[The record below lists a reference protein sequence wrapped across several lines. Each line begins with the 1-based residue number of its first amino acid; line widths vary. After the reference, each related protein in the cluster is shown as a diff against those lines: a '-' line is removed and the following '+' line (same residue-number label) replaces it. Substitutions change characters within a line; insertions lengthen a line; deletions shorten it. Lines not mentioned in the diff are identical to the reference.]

1 MAITSR
7 LLQRLDQAIA
17 GASDQIQATSW
28 RAQRAVLLA
37 RHGQMAE
44 AREALTALHQL
55 AFQHPHPALGAWL
68 HFAEGLMSYFSD
80 FGSAAGDKI
89 RRAQAMA
96 QAVGLRELEALCSA
110 WQAHLAYVQHD
121 VERLMRHAQ
130 DCLRLSDAQ
139 QHGARS
145 RLAVAL
151 GLAYHFAGR
160 AETAQTWYA
169 AARRHAAAEG
179 DDATQSALIY
189 NMAEMRCAHQR
200 RESLAHPARPV
211 PELLLGADSVKH
223 YDAAV
228 GGSAMSELTP
238 VLRAQILVV
247 QGDYAQA
254 QALYEAHLPQAMA
267 LGLARLGSSLLADL
281 AWCRVNLGQRE
292 QALRQAQEAEFELDP
307 ACDVDDR
314 AATHSRLA
322 QVHAALGDA
331 ATAQRHA
338 ALASQEW
345 AEFERQQAQWAAA
358 LDAAGLNRP

>member
-1 MAITSR
+1 MTISSR

-17 GASDQIQATSW
+17 GASDPILAGSW
-28 RAQRAVLLA
+28 RVQRAVLLA
-37 RHGQMAE
+37 RHGRMAE

-55 AFQHPHPALGAWL
+55 AFQHPHPTLGAWL
-68 HFAEGLMSYFSD
+68 HYAEGLMSYFSD

-96 QAVGLRELEALCSA
+96 QVAGLRQLEALCAA
-110 WQAHLAYVQHD
+110 WLAHIAYVQHD
-121 VERLMRHAQ
+121 VARV
-130 DCLRLSDAQ
+130 AQ
-139 QHGARS
+139 QAQTCLSLAGEAQHDARS

-151 GLAYHFAGR
+151 GLAYDFAGR
-160 AETAQTWYA
+160 PEAAQAWYA

-189 NMAEMRCAHQR
+189 NMTEVRCARQR

-254 QALYEAHLPQAMA
+254 QALYETHLPQAMA

-322 QVHAALGDA
+322 QVYGALGDA
-331 ATAQRHA
+331 AAAQRHA

-345 AEFERQQAQWAAA
+345 AEFECQQAQWAAA
-358 LDAAGLNRP
+358 LDAAGLSRP

>member
-1 MAITSR
+1 MAISSR

-17 GASDQIQATSW
+17 GASDPILAGSW
-28 RAQRAVLLA
+28 RVQRAVLLA
-37 RHGQMAE
+37 RHGRMAE

-55 AFQHPHPALGAWL
+55 AFQHPHPILGAWL
-68 HFAEGLMSYFSD
+68 HYAEGLMSYFSD

-96 QAVGLRELEALCSA
+96 QMAGLRQLEALCAA
-110 WQAHLAYVQHD
+110 WLAHIAYVQHD
-121 VERLMRHAQ
+121 VALVAHQAQ
-130 DCLRLSDAQ
+130 TCLRLAGEAQ
-139 QHGARS
+139 HDARS

-151 GLAYHFAGR
+151 GLAYDFAGR
-160 AETAQTWYA
+160 LETAQAWYGL
-169 AARRHAAAEG
+169 ARRHAAAEG

-189 NMAEMRCAHQR
+189 NMIEVRCARQR

-254 QALYEAHLPQAMA
+254 QALYEAYLPQAMA

-322 QVHAALGDA
+322 QVYGALGDA
-331 ATAQRHA
+331 SAAERHA
-338 ALASQEW
+338 ALAAAEW
-345 AEFERQQAQWAAA
+345 AEFERQQAHWAAT
-358 LDAAGLNRP
+358 LDTAGLGRP